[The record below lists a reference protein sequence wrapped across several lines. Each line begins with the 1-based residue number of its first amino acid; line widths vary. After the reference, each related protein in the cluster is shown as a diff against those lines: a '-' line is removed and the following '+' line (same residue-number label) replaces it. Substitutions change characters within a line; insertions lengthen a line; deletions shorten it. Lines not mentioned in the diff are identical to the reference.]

1 MTNLCTKVTV
11 RKRPIKNGQLSL
23 YLDFYPAIRNPKT
36 GKYTR
41 REYLSIYIYANPK
54 EKFELQYNK
63 SMLQSA
69 ELIRCKRIE
78 AIINESFGFLD
89 HSKGKE
95 SFLDFFKEEISLK
108 DRERNWMIAYKH
120 FSDYTGGKCTFDDLT
135 ERYCQDFLA
144 YLLEVKTASGGTM
157 MASTA
162 NNNFG
167 KLIAVVR
174 RAIECGYVKDNF
186 IRNLKLA
193 KEVKT
198 KKEFLTQE
206 ELHRLAATPCR
217 HKVFK
222 AASLFSCLTGLR
234 ISDIIALQW
243 ENICKA
249 QDGGWCLRITTQK
262 TKTAATLP
270 LSDEALALCGE
281 RSTGQVFKGMSPAL
295 PALYLKEWVK
305 AAGIDKHITF
315 HCFRHTFATLQ
326 IAAGTD
332 IYTVSKLLTHSSVST
347 TQVYAEVVNELKRD
361 ASEKITL
368 KTNHSNN
375 IILWNIKQQTIFQR
389 SICCLLM

>member
-1 MTNLCTKVTV
+1 
-11 RKRPIKNGQLSL
+11 
-23 YLDFYPAIRNPKT
+23 
-36 GKYTR
+36 
-41 REYLSIYIYANPK
+41 
-54 EKFELQYNK
+54 
-63 SMLQSA
+63 MLQSA

-368 KTNHSNN
+368 KNQS
-375 IILWNIKQQTIFQR
+375 LK
-389 SICCLLM
+389 

>member
-206 ELHRLAATPCR
+206 ELYRLAATPCL

-368 KTNHSNN
+368 KNQS
-375 IILWNIKQQTIFQR
+375 LK
-389 SICCLLM
+389 

>member
-95 SFLDFFKEEISLK
+95 SFLDHSKGKESFLDFFKEEISLK

-144 YLLEVKTASGGTM
+144 YLLGVRTASGGTM

-295 PALYLKEWVK
+295 PALYLKEWIK

-315 HCFRHTFATLQ
+315 HCFRHTYATLQ

-368 KTNHSNN
+368 KNQS
-375 IILWNIKQQTIFQR
+375 LK
-389 SICCLLM
+389 